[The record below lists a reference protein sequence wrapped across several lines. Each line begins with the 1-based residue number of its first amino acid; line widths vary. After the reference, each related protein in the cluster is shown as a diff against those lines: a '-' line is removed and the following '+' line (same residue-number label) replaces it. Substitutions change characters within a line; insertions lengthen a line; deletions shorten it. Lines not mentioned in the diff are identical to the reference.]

1 MNEEDNLSEEGLTD
15 PYESELKKEKEA
27 EKKRIEDAKD
37 DLTEGKIRRARD
49 RRGNAGNVE
58 EPDEDG
64 FFSQVVKVAGKGLQS
79 YGAAMDRVDQEVL
92 GRIGVGDKNLYTAR
106 TSLIQGLSKR
116 HVALG
121 LLGEFLLPDSV
132 DLATAGLGY
141 IPKRFLKTPK
151 LLKKWAQMTKAS
163 TAAEKGSDVASFAA
177 LGGRPRLARRTEI
190 NELGD
195 EALEIA
201 GKTTDTPEEI
211 TSITRYYEAMLEKAK
226 KNPGEKLTDLR
237 KTTDPVNIPKA
248 IRKTP
253 PTKTTPEKL
262 RERILAGEPAKRGG
276 EPGVYSIFDIDL
288 ASRGAGVEK
297 RVKYTPTVRRHI
309 EKIDIPLAKK
319 LQQMYG
325 GTDAQVKAFVKM
337 QNLKHREIVRVVN
350 RLNDLQKN
358 FSKNVVTGGLG
369 EALEGLAP
377 GSPAYN
383 KIIDQAVED
392 VFQIDKSVFFD
403 KGHLVSAKNVF
414 RQGDLGANRASNIFP
429 EIAKNVEQR
438 SQLTNEII
446 QTIEMGNRGRKARM
460 DIPQIIQ
467 RAMGTST
474 SIDEEWLKFIDPT
487 IAKFFDGSNKSAL
500 PARYRNSVFDIIKEE
515 WDRAVTLGYNDFAD
529 FLKQEKGLSMTKWKR
544 LKKAERNAVRK
555 EFNLQKRAQISGREQ
570 LNMYPRKIRQLLDDY
585 LIKVGDI
592 QRLLPDETMD
602 RDEYEA
608 LIKIIRNQ
616 ADD

>member
-1 MNEEDNLSEEGLTD
+1 MNKEDNLSEDGLTD

-27 EKKRIEDAKD
+27 ENKRIEDAKD
-37 DLTEGKIRRARD
+37 DLTEGKIRRARS

-106 TSLIQGLSKR
+106 TGLIQGLSKR

-163 TAAEKGSDVASFAA
+163 TAAEQGGDVASFAA
-177 LGGRPRLARRTEI
+177 LGGRPRLAQRTAA

-195 EALEIA
+195 ELLDVA
-201 GKTTDTPEEI
+201 GKTADQPEEI

-237 KTTDPVNIPKA
+237 KTTDPVNIPKD
-248 IRKTP
+248 IRKKP
-253 PTKTTPEKL
+253 PAKTTPERM
-262 RERILAGEPAKRGG
+262 REKILAGEPIKRGG

-288 ASRGAGVEK
+288 ASRGAGKEK
-297 RVKYTPTVRRHI
+297 RVKYTPTVRKHI

-325 GTDAQVKAFVKM
+325 GTDEQVKAFVKQ
-337 QNLKHREIVRVVN
+337 QNLKHKEIVRVVS
-350 RLNDLQKN
+350 RLNDLQRNLQK
-358 FSKNVVTGGLG
+358 SEIGGTAAARLK
-369 EALEGLAP
+369 GLVP
-377 GSPAYN
+377 GTPKYN
-383 KIIDQAVED
+383 EVADQIVEEILQ
-392 VFQIDKSVFFD
+392 VDKSAFFD

-414 RQGDLGANRASNIFP
+414 RQGDLGANRSSNIYP
-429 EIAKNVEQR
+429 EIAKSLQDR
-438 SQLTNEII
+438 SRLSDEVI
-446 QTIEMGNRGRKARM
+446 QTIEMGNRARKARM

-474 SIDEEWLKFIDPT
+474 TIDEEWLKFIDPT

-500 PARYRNSVFDIIKEE
+500 PKRYRDTVFNVIKDE
-515 WDRAVTLGYNDFAD
+515 WDRAVSLGYNDFAD
-529 FLKQEKGLSMTKWKR
+529 FLKQEKGLSMSKWKK
-544 LKKAERNAVRK
+544 LKKADRNAVRK

-585 LIKVGDI
+585 LARVGQVERFTESVD
-592 QRLLPDETMD
+592 PT
-602 RDEYEA
+602 EYQEI
-608 LIKIIRNQ
+608 LKIIRNQ

>member
-27 EKKRIEDAKD
+27 ENKRIEDAKD

-106 TSLIQGLSKR
+106 TGLIQGLSKR

-163 TAAEKGSDVASFAA
+163 TAAEQGGDVASFAA
-177 LGGRPRLARRTEI
+177 LGGRPRLAQRTAA

-195 EALEIA
+195 ELLDV
-201 GKTTDTPEEI
+201 GKTAEQP
-211 TSITRYYEAMLEKAK
+211 SITRYYEAMLEKAK

-237 KTTDPVNIPKA
+237 KTTDPVNIPKE
-248 IRKTP
+248 IRKKP
-253 PTKTTPEKL
+253 PAKTTPERM
-262 RERILAGEPAKRGG
+262 REKILAGEPVKRGG

-288 ASRGAGVEK
+288 ASRGAGKEK
-297 RVKYTPTVRRHI
+297 RVKYTPTVRKHI

-325 GTDAQVKAFVKM
+325 GTDDQVKAFVKQ
-337 QNLKHREIVRVVN
+337 QNLKHKEIVRVVA
-350 RLNDLQKN
+350 RLNDLQRNLQK
-358 FSKNVVTGGLG
+358 SEIGGTAAARLK
-369 EALEGLAP
+369 GLVP
-377 GSPAYN
+377 GTPKYN
-383 KIIDQAVED
+383 EVADQIVEEILQ
-392 VFQIDKSVFFD
+392 VDKSAFFD

-414 RQGDLGANRASNIFP
+414 RQGDLGANRSSNIYP
-429 EIAKNVEQR
+429 EIAKSLQDR
-438 SQLTNEII
+438 SRLSDEVI
-446 QTIEMGNRGRKARM
+446 QTVEMGNRARKARM

-474 SIDEEWLKFIDPT
+474 TIDEEWLKFIDPT

-500 PARYRNSVFDIIKEE
+500 PRRFREKVFGVVKDE
-515 WDRAVTLGYNDFAD
+515 WDRAVSLGYNDFAD
-529 FLKQEKGLSMTKWKR
+529 FLKQEKGLSMSKWKK
-544 LKKAERNAVRK
+544 LKKADRNAVRK

-570 LNMYPRKIRQLLDDY
+570 LNMYPRKIRELLDDY
-585 LIKVGDI
+585 LARVG
-592 QRLLPDETMD
+592 QVERLTESVDPT
-602 RDEYEA
+602 EYQEI
-608 LIKIIRNQ
+608 LKIIRNQ

>member
-15 PYESELKKEKEA
+15 PYESELRKEKEA
-27 EKKRIEDAKD
+27 ENKRIEDAKD
-37 DLTEGKIRRARD
+37 DLTEGKIRRS

-106 TSLIQGLSKR
+106 TGLIQGLSKR

-163 TAAEKGSDVASFAA
+163 TAAEQGGDIASFAA
-177 LGGRPRLARRTEI
+177 LGGRPRLAQRTAA

-195 EALEIA
+195 ELLNVA
-201 GKTTDTPEEI
+201 GKTADQPEEI

-237 KTTDPVNIPKA
+237 KTTDPVNIPKE
-248 IRKTP
+248 IRKKP
-253 PTKTTPEKL
+253 PAKTTSERVREKIL
-262 RERILAGEPAKRGG
+262 RGDPIKRGG

-288 ASRGAGVEK
+288 ASRGAGKEK
-297 RVKYTPTVRRHI
+297 RVKYTPTVRSHI
-309 EKIDIPLAKK
+309 EKIDMNLAKK

-325 GTDAQVKAFVKM
+325 GTDEQVKAFVKM
-337 QNLKHREIVRVVN
+337 QNLKHKEIVRVVS
-350 RLNDLQKN
+350 RLNDMQKLYA
-358 FSKNVVTGGLG
+358 KNVVTGDIG
-369 EALEGLAP
+369 EALKGLVP

-383 KIIDQAVED
+383 KIIDEAVEE

-429 EIAKNVEQR
+429 EIAKNVEKR
-438 SQLTNEII
+438 SRLTDEVI
-446 QTIEMGNRGRKARM
+446 QTVEMGNRARKARM
-460 DIPQIIQ
+460 DIPQIVQ

-500 PARYRNSVFDIIKEE
+500 PRRFRNKVFDIVKEE

-544 LKKAERNAVRK
+544 LKKAERNAVRR
-555 EFNLQKRAQISGREQ
+555 EFNMQKRAQISGREQ
-570 LNMYPRKIRQLLDDY
+570 LNMYPRKIRQILDDF
-585 LIKVGDI
+585 LARVGNV
-592 QRLLPDETMD
+592 QGLLPDETID
-602 RDEYEA
+602 RDELEA

>member
-15 PYESELKKEKEA
+15 PYESEMKKEKDA

-49 RRGNAGNVE
+49 RRGNAGNV
-58 EPDEDG
+58 DEDG
-64 FFSQVVKVAGKGLQS
+64 FFSQVVNVAGKGLQS

-163 TAAEKGSDVASFAA
+163 TAAEKGTDAVSFAA
-177 LGGRPRLARRTEI
+177 LGGRPRLARRTDI

-201 GKTTDTPEEI
+201 GKTADGPEDI

-253 PTKTTPEKL
+253 PTKTTPERL
-262 RERILAGEPAKRGG
+262 RERILAGKPAKRGG

-288 ASRGAGVEK
+288 ASRGPGVEK
-297 RVKYTPTVRRHI
+297 RVKYTPTVRTHI

-325 GTDAQVKAFVKM
+325 GTDEQVKAFVKM
-337 QNLKHREIVRVVN
+337 QNLKHKEIVRVVS
-350 RLNDLQKN
+350 RLNDLQKMYA
-358 FSKNVVTGGLG
+358 KNAATGGLA
-369 EALEGLAP
+369 EALEGLVP
-377 GSPAYN
+377 GTPAYN
-383 KIIDQAVED
+383 KVIDKAVEE

-429 EIAKNVEQR
+429 EIARNVAER
-438 SQLTNEII
+438 SRLTGEVI
-446 QTIEMGNRGRKARM
+446 QTIEMGNRARKARM
-460 DIPQIIQ
+460 DIPLIIQ

-500 PARYRNSVFDIIKEE
+500 PARYRNSVFNIIKEE
-515 WDRAVTLGYNDFAD
+515 WD
-529 FLKQEKGLSMTKWKR
+529 LS
-544 LKKAERNAVRK
+544 
-555 EFNLQKRAQISGREQ
+555 
-570 LNMYPRKIRQLLDDY
+570 
-585 LIKVGDI
+585 LIHI
-592 QRLLPDETMD
+592 
-602 RDEYEA
+602 
-608 LIKIIRNQ
+608 
-616 ADD
+616 

>member
-27 EKKRIEDAKD
+27 ENKRIEDAKD

-106 TSLIQGLSKR
+106 TGLIQGLSKR

-163 TAAEKGSDVASFAA
+163 TAAEQGGDVASFAA
-177 LGGRPRLARRTEI
+177 LGGRPRLAQRTAA

-195 EALEIA
+195 ELLDV
-201 GKTTDTPEEI
+201 GKTAEQP
-211 TSITRYYEAMLEKAK
+211 SITRYYEAMLEKAK

-237 KTTDPVNIPKA
+237 KTTDPVNIPKD
-248 IRKTP
+248 IRKKP
-253 PTKTTPEKL
+253 PAKTTPERM
-262 RERILAGEPAKRGG
+262 REKILAGEPIKRGG

-288 ASRGAGVEK
+288 ASRGAGKEK
-297 RVKYTPTVRRHI
+297 RVKYTPTVRKHI

-325 GTDAQVKAFVKM
+325 GTDDQVKAFVKQ
-337 QNLKHREIVRVVN
+337 QNLKHKEIVRVVA
-350 RLNDLQKN
+350 RLNDLQRNLQK
-358 FSKNVVTGGLG
+358 SEIGGTAAARLK
-369 EALEGLAP
+369 GLVP
-377 GSPAYN
+377 GTPKYN
-383 KIIDQAVED
+383 EVADQIVEEILQ
-392 VFQIDKSVFFD
+392 VDKSAFFD

-414 RQGDLGANRASNIFP
+414 RQGDLGANRSSNIYP
-429 EIAKNVEQR
+429 EIAKSLQDR
-438 SQLTNEII
+438 SRLSDEVI
-446 QTIEMGNRGRKARM
+446 QTVEMGNRARKARM

-474 SIDEEWLKFIDPT
+474 TIDEEWLKFIDPT

-500 PARYRNSVFDIIKEE
+500 PRRYREKVFNVIKDE
-515 WDRAVTLGYNDFAD
+515 WDRAVSLGYNDFAD
-529 FLKQEKGLSMTKWKR
+529 FLKQEKGLSMSKWKK
-544 LKKAERNAVRK
+544 LKKADRNAVRK

-570 LNMYPRKIRQLLDDY
+570 LNMYPRKIRELLDDY
-585 LIKVGDI
+585 LARVG
-592 QRLLPDETMD
+592 QVERLTESVDPT
-602 RDEYEA
+602 EYQEI
-608 LIKIIRNQ
+608 LKIIRNQ

>member
-27 EKKRIEDAKD
+27 ENKRIEAQKD
-37 DLTEGKIRRARD
+37 DLTEGKIRRS

-58 EPDEDG
+58 KPDEDG

-163 TAAEKGSDVASFAA
+163 TAAEKGGDVASFAA
-177 LGGRPRLARRTEI
+177 LGGRPRLARRTAA

-195 EALEIA
+195 ELLDV
-201 GKTTDTPEEI
+201 GKTAEQP
-211 TSITRYYEAMLEKAK
+211 SITRYYEAMLEKAK

-237 KTTDPVNIPKA
+237 KTTDPVNIPTD
-248 IRKTP
+248 IRKKP
-253 PTKTTPEKL
+253 PAKTTPERM
-262 RERILAGEPAKRGG
+262 REKILAGEPIKRGG
-276 EPGVYSIFDIDL
+276 EPGIYSIFDIDL
-288 ASRGAGVEK
+288 ASRGAGKEK
-297 RVKYTPTVRRHI
+297 RVKYTPTVRKHI

-325 GTDAQVKAFVKM
+325 GTDEQVKAFVKQ
-337 QNLKHREIVRVVN
+337 QNLKHKEIVRVVA
-350 RLNDLQKN
+350 RLNDLQRNLQK
-358 FSKNVVTGGLG
+358 SEIGGTAAARLK
-369 EALEGLAP
+369 GLVP
-377 GSPAYN
+377 GTPKYN
-383 KIIDQAVED
+383 EVADQIVEEILQ
-392 VFQIDKSVFFD
+392 VDKSAFFD

-414 RQGDLGANRASNIFP
+414 RQGDLGANRSSNIYP
-429 EIAKNVEQR
+429 EISKSLQDR
-438 SQLTNEII
+438 SRLSDEVI
-446 QTIEMGNRGRKARM
+446 QTVEMGNRARKARM

-474 SIDEEWLKFIDPT
+474 TIDEEWLKFIDPT

-500 PARYRNSVFDIIKEE
+500 PRRFREKVFGVVKDE
-515 WDRAVTLGYNDFAD
+515 WDRAVSLGYNDFAD
-529 FLKQEKGLSMTKWKR
+529 FLKQEKGLSMTKWKK
-544 LKKAERNAVRK
+544 LKKADRNAVRR
-555 EFNLQKRAQISGREQ
+555 EFNSQKRAQISGREQ

-585 LIKVGDI
+585 LARVG
-592 QRLLPDETMD
+592 QVERLTESVDPT
-602 RDEYEA
+602 EYQEI
-608 LIKIIRNQ
+608 LKIIRNQ